1 MAAMTER
8 RGERARWTGAALVA
22 PLAAVVFSGTTA
34 WAMHHDPHAVAA
46 TAKPVVQAAPAQDAT
61 LLAMRKS
68 LLSTAKAVA
77 TLRGQV
83 AYLRAT
89 AASLR
94 GAANAAASSGGGSN
108 FSSSSNS
115 RVSTGGGSSAPIVV
129 NIPALAPAPATNTTT
144 GGS

>member
-1 MAAMTER
+1 MTER

-22 PLAAVVFSGTTA
+22 PLGAVVFSGTTA

-46 TAKPVVQAAPAQDAT
+46 TAKPVVQAAPAPDAT
-61 LLAMRKS
+61 LVAMRKS
-68 LLSTAKAVA
+68 LLSTAKQVA

-83 AYLRAT
+83 ANLRAT

-94 GAANAAASSGGGSN
+94 GAASAAASSGSN
-108 FSSSSNS
+108 SSSGANS
-115 RVSTGGGSSAPIVV
+115 TASSGGGSSAPIVR
-129 NIPALAPAPATNTTT
+129 NLPAPGPAPATNTTT